1 MLQDNLNRI
10 RNKVGSKAIASSV
23 DDPELPEFSD
33 ANIKELWKNVKH
45 GPFSLAEKEKIKVC
59 SY

>member
-1 MLQDNLNRI
+1 MLQDNLNKI
-10 RNKVGSKAIASSV
+10 RNKVELKVQRSSV
-23 DDPELPEFSD
+23 DDPELPEISD
-33 ANIKELWKNVKH
+33 ANIKELWKNAKH